1 MVSGLPLLHGK
12 FHGPSKDEIATPLGS
27 ASHGV
32 ERDLAEIFHDDS
44 DSEKW
49 LEVSC
54 PSVTNE
60 QSIPRAGKFPPPPS
74 DSLL

>member
-1 MVSGLPLLHGK
+1 MVSGSLQLLHEK

-27 ASHGV
+27 AGHSV

-54 PSVTNE
+54 PSVTNG
-60 QSIPRAGKFPPPPS
+60 QSIRRAGK
-74 DSLL
+74 